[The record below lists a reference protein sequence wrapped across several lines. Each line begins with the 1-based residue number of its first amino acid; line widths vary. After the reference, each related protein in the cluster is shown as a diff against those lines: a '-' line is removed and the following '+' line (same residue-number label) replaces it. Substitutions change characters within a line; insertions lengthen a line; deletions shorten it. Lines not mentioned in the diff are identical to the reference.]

1 MLVSG
6 NRCRLGSGYGLPRK
20 NREKSRMMNTENFQP
35 VLLGTMIVFEE
46 GDTPGMIT
54 DENASEV
61 FIESDLFTGWTSK
74 ALFWELSGAE

>member
-1 MLVSG
+1 MGWIDGQES
-6 NRCRLGSGYGLPRK
+6 RRSRK
-20 NREKSRMMNTENFQP
+20 MNIESFQP
-35 VLLGTMIVFEE
+35 TLLGTMIVFEE

-54 DENASEV
+54 DENACEV

>member
-1 MLVSG
+1 MTTDPKASH
-6 NRCRLGSGYGLPRK
+6 
-20 NREKSRMMNTENFQP
+20 FQP

-54 DENASEV
+54 DETMCEV